1 MMSETDNEYKPQQI
15 YFYAS
20 INVGEFNLLEP
31 NIKFANLRKTNKA

>member
-1 MMSETDNEYKPQQI
+1 MNTSLSKYI
-15 YFYAS
+15 FYAS